1 VAASFSLT
9 GSLRLDPRWVDD
21 LNTTLVTDATRV
33 NLALSLT
40 NGDGDGEADAYW
52 RDVRTVAAPQT
63 DTIDVTA
70 LPLSVFGGTGTLE
83 MARLR
88 LIYVRNLSQTQAIH
102 YEFEESPG
110 RIDLSPGGVFLWSSS
125 SDTDYSPI
133 YQPTSEYPPGS
144 PPAEINVVNNGTSAA
159 DYEILL
165 IGVKA

>member
-33 NLALSLT
+33 NLTLSLT

-52 RDVRTVAAPQT
+52 RDVRTVAGELF
-63 DTIDVTA
+63 DTIDLSA
-70 LPLSVFGGTGTLE
+70 LPLSVFGGAGTLE
-83 MARLR
+83 LASVK
-88 LIYVRNLSQTQAIH
+88 LIYVRNLSTAQPLL
-102 YEFEESPG
+102 YEFEESS
-110 RIDLSPGGVFLWSSS
+110 RLIEISPGGVFMWSGSAELTGES
-125 SDTDYSPI
+125 FPTLPVFS
-133 YQPTSEYPPGS
+133 TSE
-144 PPAEINVVNNGTSAA
+144 IQLRNLGTSAA